1 MNKQNSV
8 FSLREMTYI
17 AMGAVIIAVCSWI
30 SIPATV
36 PFTLQTF
43 AVCLVTAVFGLKM
56 GVWTV
61 VVYILLGAVGIPV
74 FSGFRGGLGA
84 LLGTTGGYIVGF
96 IFTAVIVGLAV
107 KKFGRS
113 PLVLAVS
120 MVIGILVC
128 YTFGTAWFMVVYAQK
143 TGPIG
148 IMTALGWC
156 VFPYLIPDGI
166 KIALAVLL
174 TGRLS
179 RLMPD
184 ARSAQK
190 ED

>member
-8 FSLREMTYI
+8 LSLKEMTYI

-30 SIPATV
+30 SIPAAV

-61 VVYILLGAVGIPV
+61 VVYILLGAVGVPV

-96 IFTAVIVGLAV
+96 IFTALIVGLAV
-107 KKFGRS
+107 KKLGRR
-113 PLVLAVS
+113 PLVLVVS

-179 RLMPD
+179 RLMP
-184 ARSAQK
+184 AERSAQK

>member
-8 FSLREMTYI
+8 LSLKEMTYI

-30 SIPATV
+30 SIPAAV

-61 VVYILLGAVGIPV
+61 AVYILLGAVGVPV

-96 IFTAVIVGLAV
+96 IFTALIVGLAV
-107 KKFGRS
+107 KKLGRR
-113 PLVLAVS
+113 PLVLVVS

-179 RLMPD
+179 RLMP
-184 ARSAQK
+184 AERSAQK

>member
-1 MNKQNSV
+1 MNKQNSA
-8 FSLREMTYI
+8 FSLREMSYI

-30 SIPATV
+30 SIPAAV

-74 FSGFRGGLGA
+74 FSGFRGGIGA

-96 IFTAVIVGLAV
+96 VFTALIVGLAV
-107 KKFGRS
+107 KKFGRK

-166 KIALAVLL
+166 KIVLAVLL

-179 RLMPD
+179 RLMP
-184 ARSAQK
+184 AERSAQK

>member
-1 MNKQNSV
+1 
-8 FSLREMTYI
+8 
-17 AMGAVIIAVCSWI
+17 MGTVIIAVCSWI

-43 AVCLVTAVFGLKM
+43 AVCLVTAVFGLKT
-56 GVWTV
+56 GLWTV
-61 VVYILLGAVGIPV
+61 VIYILLGAIGIPV

-96 IFTAVIVGLAV
+96 IFTSLIVGLSV
-107 KKFGRS
+107 DKLGRS
-113 PLVLAVS
+113 PLILTLS

-128 YTFGTAWFMVVYAQK
+128 YAFGTVWFMVVYAQK

-148 IMTALGWC
+148 IMTALTWC
-156 VFPYLIPDGI
+156 VFPYLIPDGC

-174 TGRLS
+174 SGRIQ
-179 RLMPD
+179 RLMFD
-184 ARSAQK
+184 HSNSK
-190 ED
+190 DK

>member
-1 MNKQNSV
+1 MNQHSTV
-8 FSLREMTYI
+8 FSAREMTYI

-43 AVCLVTAVFGLKM
+43 AVCLVTAVFGLKR
-56 GVWTV
+56 GVWAV

-96 IFTAVIVGLAV
+96 IFTALIVGLAV
-107 KKFGRS
+107 KKFGRR
-113 PLVLAVS
+113 PFVLAVF
-120 MVIGILVC
+120 MAIGILVC
-128 YTFGTAWFMVVYAQK
+128 YTFGTAWYMVVYAQK

-148 IMTALGWC
+148 IMTALGRC
-156 VFPYLIPDGI
+156 VFPYLIPDGL

-179 RLMPD
+179 RLIP
-184 ARSAQK
+184 AECSEQK